1 MKNLKY
7 SVLAVLVSLVLGGNL
22 LSGCN
27 DDMPAESYFTFTGE
41 MMSDYLNNHDDYS
54 QFAAVVRKAGLMDLL
69 SAFGTYTCF
78 APTNEAMN
86 RYLSESGYGSVDN
99 MPVSMCDTIARMHL
113 MDKAYHTS
121 EIQNVKSLPTFNM
134 LRRFIQVK
142 SVLVEVEGADPE
154 DVIELNSGVH
164 IINSLRNDSVQ
175 NGIMQPVDAVLMPS
189 NEALPDVLEKNTSI
203 SLFNLALEVTGLK
216 DEMYAYSDPEWA
228 QKFETYE
235 NFRYQSDIHVHLTRV
250 PETHNTCYTAF
261 VVKDE
266 VLKAKH
272 GIETLD
278 DLYEKAAEIYGEV
291 YPAEVGQSYWQNTP
305 EALKDRRNPLNRF
318 MAYHLLDRLG
328 LYDKLTT
335 ITTLDLTL
343 VDPTEWYTTMCPHAM
358 IKVQQVQMPQYIGSS
373 VKGDVYIN
381 RCFDAR
387 GNAIEGAHVL
397 PTVEDGVINQ
407 ALNGVYYYIDDF
419 IDYGKT
425 TQEIVFNARMRMDL
439 STLFPELMSNEIRG
453 NGDNYTENFDDMKYG
468 SSYYFPDGYLKNAKL
483 KGDGKFVYLRPRNYF
498 WSYEGDEC
506 NLVGKTYDFEFVLP
520 PVPTGD
526 YEIRLGFCATPTR
539 GITQVYFD
547 GKPQGIPL
555 DMRIMANDPSI
566 GWKKFGLT
574 TSEEAKE
581 ESKKAMK
588 NKGFYRGPA
597 SVFNF
602 TGSNHHDGE
611 VTGAKEYFFHNF
623 RTFRMVLC
631 RVSNLDGNK
640 EHKLRLRSVYSEGD
654 AEVMIDYLEMVPKSV
669 YGVETEGLK
678 EDDN

>member
-1 MKNLKY
+1 MKKIKY
-7 SVLAVLVSLVLGGNL
+7 SILAVLFSLVLGGNL
-22 LSGCN
+22 LTACN

-41 MMSDYLNNHDDYS
+41 MMSDYLNNRGEYS
-54 QFAAVVRKAGLMDLL
+54 QFAAVVQKAGLMDLL
-69 SAFGTYTCF
+69 SAYGTYTCF

-86 RYLSESGYGSVDN
+86 RYLATSGYGSVDN
-99 MPVSMCDTIARMHL
+99 MPRMMCDTIARMHL

-121 EIQNVKSLPTFNM
+121 EIQNLKSLPTFNM
-134 LRRFIQVK
+134 LRRFIQVR
-142 SVLVEVEGADPE
+142 SVLMGVEGADSVA
-154 DVIELNSGVH
+154 VIELNSGVH
-164 IINSLRNDSVQ
+164 IINELMNDSVQ
-175 NGIMQPVDAVLMPS
+175 NGIIQPVDAVLMPS
-189 NEALPDVLEKNTSI
+189 NEALPDVLEKNDQI
-203 SLFNLALEVTGLK
+203 KLFNLALEMTGLK
-216 DEMYAYSDPEWA
+216 KLMYEYGDPEWNE
-228 QKFETYE
+228 KFENYE
-235 NFRYQSDIHVHLTRV
+235 DFKFQSDIHVHLTRV
-250 PETHNTCYTAF
+250 PETHNTCFTAF

-266 VLKAKH
+266 ILKEKY
-272 GIETLD
+272 GIETVD
-278 DLYEKAAEIYGEV
+278 QLYDKAAEIYGEV
-291 YPAEVGQSYWQNTP
+291 YPEEVGQSYWQNTP

-318 MAYHLLDRLG
+318 IAYHLLDRLG

-343 VDPTEWYTTMCPHAM
+343 VDPTEWYTTMCPNAM
-358 IKVQQVQMPQYIGSS
+358 VKVQQARMPQYIGNS
-373 VKGDVYIN
+373 VSGDLYLN
-381 RCFDAR
+381 RCFDGR
-387 GNAIEGAHVL
+387 NNLDGAHVF
-397 PTVEDGVINQ
+397 PNVEEGYTNQ
-407 ALNGVYYYIDDF
+407 ALNGVYYYIDDI

-425 TQEIVFNARMRMDL
+425 TQDVVFNARIRMDM

-453 NGDNYTENFDDMKYG
+453 NGDNYTENFADTKFG
-468 SSYYFPDGYLKNAKL
+468 SSYYFPDGYLKNATL

-506 NLVGKTYDFEFVLP
+506 NLVGKTYDFEFTLP

-526 YEIRLGFCATPTR
+526 YEIRLGYCATATR
-539 GITQVYFD
+539 GVMQVYFD

-555 DMRIMANDPSI
+555 DMRIFANDPSI
-566 GWKKFGLT
+566 GWVRFGLM

-602 TGSNHHDGE
+602 TSSNHRDGE
-611 VTGAKEYFFHNF
+611 NTSAKSYFFHNF

-631 RVSNLDGNK
+631 RVSNLDGNV

-654 AEVMIDYLEMVPKSV
+654 AEVMIDYIEIVPKSI
-669 YGVETEGLK
+669 YGVDFDGMK